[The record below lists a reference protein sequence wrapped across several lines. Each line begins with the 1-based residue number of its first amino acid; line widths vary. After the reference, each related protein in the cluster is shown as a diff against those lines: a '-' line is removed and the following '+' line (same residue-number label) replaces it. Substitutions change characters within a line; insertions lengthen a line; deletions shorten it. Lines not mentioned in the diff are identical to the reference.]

1 MTSSPRPI
9 TQDFQKGTFERL
21 QEWRRNMKFVDTLI
35 VCQSKTIGAHQIILA
50 STIPYF
56 EQTLLAESDTRPRRQ
71 VNLDHLDPSS
81 LMELIDFVYTGNLEI
96 TIENIESIMITAAF
110 LGMQNVKNSCVQ
122 FVLASILNVNNC
134 IGWKQLAVKMG
145 EKSFADKCDQFMR
158 DNVEAVIRSPQV
170 AVVPQLNINLQL
182 DTIFGSKEMEESK
195 FIVQKLVPSIIQ
207 LLRELSENSDQSIA
221 MLSESTLCLQSTDG
235 VSVLLQSQR
244 DWNQN
249 SPCTS
254 PNKLS
259 KTATARHLDM
269 DEELPI
275 MAWQEV
281 GLVQTSST
289 TFTILAS
296 LASSTALLNI
306 TTAIDYPISPTT
318 GLTNNIVATASS
330 GFVASTNESR
340 CSAGIVT
347 MEDDVYVIGGYN
359 RNSCLDSVELYNKA
373 TNRWQYID
381 SMRTK
386 RSQCNAVVMNDSIYA
401 FGGSDGHRD
410 LNSMEVYTPVTGEW
424 KTTKATMLEGRSS
437 FGAAVVNGNIYAIG
451 GTQYSYPLASA
462 ECYDSVK
469 QKWTSIPEMRIS
481 RNDLAVAAL
490 DGKIYAIGGE
500 QSTSGCT
507 STVECYNVKSCTWE
521 PVASLKTPRRGACAV
536 AFDGKIYVFGG
547 CTGAKVLNTV
557 EIYDPK
563 DNSWSPGT
571 SMTLPRCSLICSV
584 LGNQIMIA
592 GGFNGSTFLNTVEF
606 YIPSEDKWTSFV

>member
-1 MTSSPRPI
+1 MMSLLRPI

-56 EQTLLAESDTRPRRQ
+56 EQTLLAESDPRPRRQ

-96 TIENIESIMITAAF
+96 TTENIESIMTTAAF

-122 FVLASILNVNNC
+122 FVLGSILNVNNC
-134 IGWKQLAVKMG
+134 IGWKHLAVKMG

-158 DNVEAVIRSPQV
+158 DNVAAVIRSPQV

-195 FIVQKLVPSIIQ
+195 FIVQKLIPSIIQ
-207 LLRELSENSDQSIA
+207 LLRELSESSEQNIA
-221 MLSESTLCLQSTDG
+221 MLSESTIPLQSTDG
-235 VSVLLQSQR
+235 VSVLMQSQR

-259 KTATARHLDM
+259 KAASARHLDM

-281 GLVQTSST
+281 GMVQTSST

-296 LASSTALLNI
+296 LASTALLNI
-306 TTAIDYPISPTT
+306 TTATEYPVSPTT
-318 GLTNNIVATASS
+318 GLANNAVVTGSS
-330 GFVASTNESR
+330 AFVASTNESR

-347 MEDDVYVIGGYN
+347 MEDDVYIIGGYN
-359 RNSCLDSVELYNKA
+359 RNSCLDSVELYNRA
-373 TNRWQYID
+373 TNRWQYIS
-381 SMRTK
+381 SMTTR
-386 RSQCNAVVMNDSIYA
+386 RSRCNAVVVKDSIYA

-410 LNSMEVYTPVTGEW
+410 LNSMEIYTPVSAEW
-424 KTTKATMLEGRSS
+424 KTVKETMLEGRSS
-437 FGAAVVNGNIYAIG
+437 FGAAVMNGNIYAIG

-469 QKWTSIPEMRIS
+469 QKWASIPDMRIS

-490 DGKIYAIGGE
+490 NGKIYAIGGE

-507 STVECYNVKSCTWE
+507 STVECYNVKSCIWE
-521 PVASLKTPRRGACAV
+521 PVAPLKIPRRGACAV
-536 AFDGKIYVFGG
+536 TFDGKIYVFGG
-547 CTGAKVLNTV
+547 CTGATVLQSV
-557 EIYDPK
+557 EIYDPE
-563 DNSWSPGT
+563 DNSWSPGAA
-571 SMTLPRCSLICSV
+571 MTLPRCSLICNV

-606 YIPSEDKWTSFV
+606 YNPSEDKWTSFV